1 MHAQSAASASISTM
15 GQDAAPARRIS
26 FAEWFNFVQ
35 RRLGRLEAG
44 MNALKAGILTPRQG
58 EQLDLAMERWESDHP
73 QFKTAH
79 KPQDGDLV
87 QFDDGKTD
95 P

>member
-1 MHAQSAASASISTM
+1 MSKDS
-15 GQDAAPARRIS
+15 PPVRRIS

-35 RRLGRLEAG
+35 GRLGRLEAG
-44 MNALKAGILTPRQG
+44 MNALKAGILTPMQAR
-58 EQLDLAMERWESDHP
+58 QLDLAMARWDSDHP
-73 QFKTAH
+73 QQFKTAR

-87 QFDDGKTD
+87 QFDDGKTA